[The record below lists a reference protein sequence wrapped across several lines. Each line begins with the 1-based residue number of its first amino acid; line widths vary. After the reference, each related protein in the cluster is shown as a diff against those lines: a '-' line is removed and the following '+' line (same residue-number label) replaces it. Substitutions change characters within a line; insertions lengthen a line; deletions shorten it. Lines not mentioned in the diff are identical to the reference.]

1 MACIGERVNRC
12 AALLV
17 SLGLAVLIVCTLA
30 PNRAAA
36 AILEAPTARLIESAR
51 STLREYLGGAH
62 PELSRLELDA
72 TGRVPAPFATRAAR
86 VAWSFSVRGG
96 PLSRRMCVWVTAR
109 GADQETA
116 ALPIWFAVKAYQWVW
131 VSRQAR
137 AAHQP
142 LRVDD
147 LSLEERDVAP
157 LGAMPLGSDVDVT
170 TRRLRRAL
178 AVNRIVLRGAVED
191 VPPISQGE
199 DVAVRVHSGAVEIQT
214 RAVALQDGRL
224 GELVKLENPT
234 SHATFTAQVI
244 GEQQVLVNAP

>member
-1 MACIGERVNRC
+1 MACMGECVNRC

-96 PLSRRMCVWVTAR
+96 PLSRRMCVLVTAR
-109 GADQETA
+109 GADQGTA
-116 ALPIWFAVKAYQWVW
+116 ALPSRVAGKAYQLGW
-131 VSRQAR
+131 VSRQGR
-137 AAHQP
+137 PTHPPLPMEQP
-142 LRVDD
+142 
-147 LSLEERDVAP
+147 SP
-157 LGAMPLGSDVDVT
+157 S
-170 TRRLRRAL
+170 
-178 AVNRIVLRGAVED
+178 
-191 VPPISQGE
+191 
-199 DVAVRVHSGAVEIQT
+199 
-214 RAVALQDGRL
+214 
-224 GELVKLENPT
+224 
-234 SHATFTAQVI
+234 
-244 GEQQVLVNAP
+244 